1 LRALKAPAGWE
12 STATEQSKRVRGRHR
27 TMALMQFEELLV
39 PWVKVDGRSTTST
52 TTSSNSTS
60 STRRLRDER

>member
-1 LRALKAPAGWE
+1 
-12 STATEQSKRVRGRHR
+12 
-27 TMALMQFEELLV
+27 MALMQFEELWV